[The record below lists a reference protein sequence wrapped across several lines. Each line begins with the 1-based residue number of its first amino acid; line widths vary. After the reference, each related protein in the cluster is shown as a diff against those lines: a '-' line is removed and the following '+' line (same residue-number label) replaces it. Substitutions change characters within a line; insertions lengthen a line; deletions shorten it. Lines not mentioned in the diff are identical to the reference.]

1 MYAFKEGYAAERGR
15 LNYEWGMTAGL
26 KDNLAWFHRLYVQR
40 LSYLKVLSLKK
51 KRKNIQGNTN

>member
-1 MYAFKEGYAAERGR
+1 MYAFKEAAARGR

-51 KRKNIQGNTN
+51 EKKYIQGN